1 MSLPFVN
8 LTVSVEKTKTGFIS
22 TANKKVDGLISASN
36 GLMCLKN
43 AIMGAIPNPANILAG
58 LASAAAA
65 MVGAIISSVTDVI
78 NKRVGQIINSLLSP
92 IRQLENLIAN
102 ITNLLIDIQNL
113 LDRAT
118 NIDNY
123 FKDKQNCSTMASN
136 LLNCLAQSAIN
147 KLTNKVTMNVDKYV
161 GNIANKVSGEAFKV
175 NGILSSHIDRNTKF
189 IAKAQSQNKLLT

>member
-22 TANKKVDGLISASN
+22 TANKKVDGLISASG

-43 AIMGAIPNPANILAG
+43 AIMGAIPNPANILSG

-65 MVGAIISSVTDVI
+65 MVGAIISSVTYVI

>member
-22 TANKKVDGLISASN
+22 TANKKVDGLISASG